1 MTKRLE
7 ELFNIPSIEDPDFP
21 ENAEPDFDDADN
33 TEVVEIDTDSEVM
46 EISDA
51 MVISERI
58 NTALAEVRGMEEHD
72 GEMDEIAQKALD
84 NFDQLMSLGMN
95 LTDMAA
101 GPVFSSA
108 TQMLKVAL
116 EARDSKVTRK
126 LKQVDMM
133 IKKANLDH
141 RKDTA
146 KSDTPEVQPNVYDRN
161 ELLKMLGGS
170 ESCQDSDK

>member
-1 MTKRLE
+1 MTKKLE
-7 ELFNIPSIEDPDFP
+7 ELFNIPSMEDEPDT
-21 ENAEPDFDDADN
+21 ELVEPDFDDEEE
-33 TEVVEIDTDSEVM
+33 TEVVEVDTETEIM
-46 EISDA
+46 EISEA
-51 MVISERI
+51 MELATRI

-116 EARDSKVTRK
+116 DARDSKVTRK

-146 KSDTPEVQPNVYDRN
+146 KGGEAQQVQPNVYDRN
-161 ELLKMLGGS
+161 ELLKMLGGDNS
-170 ESCQDSDK
+170 ADSDK

>member
-1 MTKRLE
+1 MTKKLE
-7 ELFNIPSIEDPDFP
+7 ELFNIPSMDTEPDTDLV
-21 ENAEPDFDDADN
+21 EPDFDDEEVEEVIEVD
-33 TEVVEIDTDSEVM
+33 TETEIM
-46 EISDA
+46 EISEA
-51 MVISERI
+51 MELATRI

-116 EARDSKVTRK
+116 EARDSKVSRK

-146 KSDTPEVQPNVYDRN
+146 KGGDAQQVQPNVYDRN
-161 ELLKMLGGS
+161 ELLKMLGGDNS
-170 ESCQDSDK
+170 ADSDK

>member
-1 MTKRLE
+1 MTKKLE
-7 ELFNIPSIEDPDFP
+7 ELFNIGPVDDDSET
-21 ENAEPDFDDADN
+21 ELVEPDFDDETDEVIEVD
-33 TEVVEIDTDSEVM
+33 TETEIM
-46 EISDA
+46 EISEA
-51 MVISERI
+51 MELATRI

-116 EARDSKVTRK
+116 DARDSKVTRK

-146 KSDTPEVQPNVYDRN
+146 KGGEAQQVQPNVYDRN
-161 ELLKMLGGS
+161 ELLKMLGGDNS
-170 ESCQDSDK
+170 ANSDK

>member
-1 MTKRLE
+1 MTKKLE
-7 ELFNIPSIEDPDFP
+7 DLFNLPAMEEDSEPTELSEP
-21 ENAEPDFDDADN
+21 EFDDDVADVN
-33 TEVVEIDTDSEVM
+33 TEVVTL
-46 EISDA
+46 SDA

-84 NFDQLMSLGMN
+84 NFEQLMSLGMN

-146 KSDTPEVQPNVYDRN
+146 KVDHQEVQPNVYDRN

-170 ESCQDSDK
+170 ESQDIDK